1 MQSNSEPM
9 EENTSEQLTAKNYW
23 ETNPTAGIPKQGYWL
38 SNPIIEK
45 AISHRLSGG
54 KTHGYWLSWL
64 VNKFFKKRRFDN
76 LLSIGCGVGN
86 HEILMAKLGLASQI
100 DAFDFSES
108 SLEIARQD
116 AAVAGVDINFYQDDF
131 NLFTIDDSKK
141 YDLVFCSGSL
151 HHVRELERCLSV
163 VRKCLKPDGYF
174 IVNEY
179 IGDCYNIYN
188 QHQEDLIN
196 RIYKCFHYTLRSGT
210 TEIFAS
216 PSIERVFAKDPSE
229 AVRSK
234 LILPFL
240 EFYFDVE
247 VLNPAG
253 GGLLHELYPLLDHYQ
268 LSDGDPK
275 SETIVKL
282 LLEIEKILMDL
293 PGGLSSDFCLC
304 ILRNKKPK
312 TMEIIPPKIDYEG
325 AWDSYAQEWKE
336 NNPNLAYLGDE
347 WIGKGAGAA
356 NSLSEYESL
365 IEQEFIAPY
374 IKKEHTVLEIGIG
387 GGKTG
392 SLLLR
397 YCDRLICADI
407 SSEMLQATR
416 SRLGSDRVSYVK
428 LNGLT
433 LDGIAPASADVCF
446 CYDTMVH
453 VEPVDIFNY
462 LTRIPKLLRGDRIC
476 VFHHANILS
485 ELGWQKFASEW
496 DKNLLGRRDGTA
508 FSVMTDTIMEKFLNH
523 LNYEIILK
531 NTSSVP
537 RDCVWICKAPLVSSG
552 G

>member
-1 MQSNSEPM
+1 MQSNSFSRED
-9 EENTSEQLTAKNYW
+9 ENSEKSTAQNYW
-23 ETNPTAGIPKQGYWL
+23 ESNPTAVIVKDGYWL

-45 AISHRLSGG
+45 TVNHRLSGG
-54 KTHGYWLSWL
+54 QTEGYWLSWL
-64 VNKFFKKRRFDN
+64 VNKFFKDRRFDN

-86 HEILMAKLGLASQI
+86 HEILMAKLGLATQI

-108 SLEIARQD
+108 SLEIARKD
-116 AAVAGVDINFYQDDF
+116 AAAAGVDINFYQDDF
-131 NLFTIDDSKK
+131 NLFVLDKDQK
-141 YDLVFCSGSL
+141 YDIVFCSGSL
-151 HHVRELERCLSV
+151 HHVKEIERCLSTIQ
-163 VRKCLKPDGYF
+163 KCLKPNGYF

-188 QHQEDLIN
+188 KNQLDLIN

-210 TEIFAS
+210 TETFAG
-216 PSIERVFAKDPSE
+216 PSIEQVFVKDPSE

-240 EFYFDVE
+240 KFYFDVE
-247 VLNPAG
+247 LLNQAG
-253 GGLLHELYPLLDHYQ
+253 GGLLHEMYPLLDHYQ
-268 LSDGDPK
+268 LSDGSPK

-304 ILRNKKPK
+304 ILRQKKPK
-312 TMEIIPPKIDYEG
+312 TMEIIQPKIDYEG
-325 AWDSYAQEWKE
+325 AWDSYAQEWKDNHPE
-336 NNPNLAYLGDE
+336 LAYLGDE
-347 WIGKGAGAA
+347 WVGKGAGAA
-356 NSLSEYESL
+356 NSLAEYEAL

-392 SLLLR
+392 SLLLE

-407 SSEMLQATR
+407 STQMLQAAR
-416 SRLGSDRVSYVK
+416 SRLGDDRVSYVK
-428 LNGLT
+428 LDGLT
-433 LDGIAPASADVCF
+433 LDGLTPGAADVCF

-476 VFHHANILS
+476 VFHHGNILS
-485 ELGWQKFASEW
+485 DLGWQKFAGEW

-537 RDCVWICKAPLVSSG
+537 RDCVWICKAPPYKE
-552 G
+552 

>member
-1 MQSNSEPM
+1 MLSNSSSS
-9 EENTSEQLTAKNYW
+9 ENERYEKSTAQNYW
-23 ETNPTAGIPKQGYWL
+23 ESNPTAGLTKQGYWL
-38 SNPIIEK
+38 SNPIIQK
-45 AISHRLSGG
+45 AVNQRLSGG
-54 KTHGYWLSWL
+54 NTEGYWLTWL
-64 VNKFFKKRRFDN
+64 ANNFFKKRRFDN

-86 HEILMAKLGLASQI
+86 HEILMAELGLASQI
-100 DAFDFSES
+100 DAFDFSET
-108 SLEIARQD
+108 SLEIARKD
-116 AAVAGVDINFYQDDF
+116 ATAAGLDINFYQDDF
-131 NLFTIDDSKK
+131 NLFVINEDKK
-141 YDLVFCSGSL
+141 YDLVFCSGAL
-151 HHVRELERCLSV
+151 HHVKELERCLSTIQ
-163 VRKCLKPDGYF
+163 KCLKPDGYF

-179 IGDCYNIYN
+179 VGDCYNIYN
-188 QHQEDLIN
+188 ENQLDLIN

-210 TEIFAS
+210 SEVFLS
-216 PSIERVFAKDPSE
+216 PSIEKVFTKDPSE

-240 EFYFDVE
+240 KFYFDVE

-253 GGLLHELYPLLDHYQ
+253 GGLLHEMYPLLDHCQ

-282 LLEIEKILMDL
+282 LLEIEKILMEL

-304 ILRNKKPK
+304 ILKHKKPK
-312 TMEIIPPKIDYEG
+312 TMEITPPKIDYEG

-336 NNPNLAYLGDE
+336 NNPDLAYLGDE
-347 WIGKGAGAA
+347 WVGKGAGAA
-356 NSLSEYESL
+356 NSLTEYEGL

-392 SLLLR
+392 ALLLK

-407 SSEMLQATR
+407 SSQMLQVAR
-416 SRLGSDRVSYVK
+416 SRLGTDRVSYVK

-433 LDGIAPASADVCF
+433 LDGIAQGAADVCF

-476 VFHHANILS
+476 VFHHGNILS
-485 ELGWQKFASEW
+485 ELGWQKFAGEW

-537 RDCVWICKAPLVSSG
+537 RDCVWICKAPTPNE
-552 G
+552 